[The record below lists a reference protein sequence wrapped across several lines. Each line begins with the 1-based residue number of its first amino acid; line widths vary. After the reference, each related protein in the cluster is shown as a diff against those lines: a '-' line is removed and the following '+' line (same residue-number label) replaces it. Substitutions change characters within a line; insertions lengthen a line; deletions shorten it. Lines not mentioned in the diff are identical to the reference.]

1 MDYLYDPECTYI
13 VTINLQLLLCNLI
26 ESFELNGFDVLSAN
40 TDGLLIRRPNDRLD
54 LFNHICKEWEDYS
67 KLSLDTKYLKSIVEV
82 LLMIILLL
90 DMVSMTLYKSI
101 IVVVSGLILKA
112 ILILHVKL
120 LKINLLSLKV
130 IFFKTLNTIKV
141 LFYPVVKKALKEYFL
156 YGVDI
161 TGIY

>member
-1 MDYLYDPECTYI
+1 
-13 VTINLQLLLCNLI
+13 
-26 ESFELNGFDVLSAN
+26 
-40 TDGLLIRRPNDRLD
+40 
-54 LFNHICKEWEDYS
+54 
-67 KLSLDTKYLKSIVEV
+67 
-82 LLMIILLL
+82 MIILLL

-130 IFFKTLNTIKV
+130 IFFKDPEYNKGFV
-141 LFYPVVKKALKEYFL
+141 YPVVKKALKEYFL

-161 TGIY
+161 TEFIRNYINTSRTAIYDYCFSQKVAGKYTTIYKTVRDW